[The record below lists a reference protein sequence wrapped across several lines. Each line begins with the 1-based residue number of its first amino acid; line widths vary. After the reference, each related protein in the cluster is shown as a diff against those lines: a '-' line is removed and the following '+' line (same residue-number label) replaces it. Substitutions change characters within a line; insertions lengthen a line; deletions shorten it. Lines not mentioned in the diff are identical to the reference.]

1 MDSCRN
7 LIQNINLR
15 KLWKRI
21 RGRHLK
27 SDRPAKMDSDSV
39 VREMRRNTDMQSRAP
54 SALPRTSLEYRRDT
68 RDVYHVQYVPMT
80 SDRIM
85 QFRSSGGSRSDIQQP
100 LFNDLFVHN
109 DGLDTLD
116 MPIVISDAVARN
128 GIKVYKPM
136 HNDDGTSR
144 PPPRAVL

>member
-1 MDSCRN
+1 
-7 LIQNINLR
+7 
-15 KLWKRI
+15 
-21 RGRHLK
+21 
-27 SDRPAKMDSDSV
+27 
-39 VREMRRNTDMQSRAP
+39 
-54 SALPRTSLEYRRDT
+54 
-68 RDVYHVQYVPMT
+68 MT